1 VTVQAQVPLAF
12 GAQVGPAVVPSEHI
26 VVTLAGAGAGHF
38 SVGQAEGVIG
48 THAQTDGELSNLWV
62 DVQRT
67 VSTQEQMPPQSAPPW
82 AGSQL
87 SLGSST
93 HFPPPGHALPAM
105 PPHETAFDTHLPAS
119 QCVPAAHFTVAH
131 RSVGG
136 GLHLQ
141 VGQPLA
147 SSTLPYSQ

>member
-1 VTVQAQVPLAF
+1 MPLAF
-12 GAQVGPAVVPSEHI
+12 GAHVGPAVEPSEQII
-26 VVTLAGAGAGHF
+26 VGLAGAGAGHF
-38 SVGQAEGVIG
+38 SFGQGEGVIG
-48 THAQTDGELSNLWV
+48 TQAHTDGELSNLWV
-62 DVQRT
+62 DTQSA
-67 VSTQEQMPPQSAPPW
+67 VSRQEQMPPQSAPPW

-105 PPHETAFDTHLPAS
+105 PPHETLSATHLPES

-131 RSVGG
+131 RSAGA
-136 GLHLQ
+136 GLHRQ

-147 SSTLPYSQ
+147 SKTLPYSQ